1 MGIEDT
7 RDEVRKNIQSQDD
20 DVEGHKHKVPKLDD
34 DHDVE
39 GHKMKLPKADDDD
52 VEGHKAKRP

>member
-39 GHKMKLPKADDDD
+39 GHKMKLP
-52 VEGHKAKRP
+52 